1 MSSFTD
7 MIHSTPR
14 TPIRVQPDVPPSFIF
29 SPMRPEPLIG
39 YLCSTYVIVTIF
51 DYHCIHRLLGFS
63 PCLIFSA
70 SSLAISCANL
80 RRYARLTSSR
90 PACDPLPL
98 PTRFHNTRSPKRQMI
113 IPMIMA
119 MGKPKKGN
127 PLGITCVIF
136 AAASLRVLSLP
147 CESNAL
153 FATWRSTTC
162 PNSENPIITV
172 SPLSP
177 PFVNGHYHESQ
188 D

>member
-1 MSSFTD
+1 MRPPTE
-7 MIHSTPR
+7 MVHSTPR
-14 TPIRVQPDVPPSFIF
+14 AMIRVQPDVCPSFVF
-29 SPMRPEPLIG
+29 PPVCPEPLIG
-39 YLCSTYVIVTIF
+39 SLCSTHVIVTIF

-63 PCLIFSA
+63 PRLIFSA

-98 PTRFHNTRSPKRQMI
+98 PTRFHSTSSPSKQMT
-113 IPMIMA
+113 IPMITA
-119 MGKPKKGN
+119 MGNPKKGN
-127 PLGITCVIF
+127 PLGIACVIF
-136 AAASLRVLSLP
+136 AAASLRALSLL
-147 CESNAL
+147 CESSAL